1 MLACNIAEKAAAARG
16 AFAISSMAADTK
28 TKDDWPSLLPPP
40 PKFNVPPPPIPAFV
54 EACRH
59 PPNPHDSTVNMEV
72 HTFFLI
78 NFFSLIIG
86 ASMNCVDKILTIFTS
101 NSTIILEIS
110 VLKIFKSLETS

>member
-59 PPNPHDSTVNMEV
+59 QKEQDSTVR
-72 HTFFLI
+72 HYGGIYAFKWPLIFLFI
-78 NFFSLIIG
+78 FIYISKTEKIISL
-86 ASMNCVDKILTIFTS
+86 DRIFWS
-101 NSTIILEIS
+101 Y
-110 VLKIFKSLETS
+110 